1 MSHTAHIMLSF
12 LIAVV
17 VAAITLKIL
26 VGIAILAIWFAM
38 AAVKF
43 AIFAVVALIIFGIVY
58 MSFRRGQGRF

>member
-1 MSHTAHIMLSF
+1 MSHTAHIILSL

-26 VGIAILAIWFAM
+26 VGIAFLAIWFAM

-43 AIFAVVALIIFGIVY
+43 AIFAVVSLIIFGIVY
-58 MSFRRGQGRF
+58 MSFRRGQGRS

>member
-1 MSHTAHIMLSF
+1 MSHTAHIILSF

-26 VGIAILAIWFAM
+26 VGIAFLAIWFAM
-38 AAVKF
+38 AAVKL

-58 MSFRRGQGRF
+58 MSFRRGQGRS